1 MRIERTKNATRNI
14 VFGVIL
20 RIYQIVVPFIMRT
33 AMIYYLGVQYLGLNS
48 LFASVLSVLTLAE
61 LGVGSAMV
69 FSMYKPIAE
78 DDTKTICA
86 LMQLYKVYYRI
97 IGLIIAII
105 GLVITPF
112 IPHLIH
118 SDLPEGLNIYVLY
131 MLHLASTVLSYWLF
145 AYKNCLLTAHQRND
159 ITNKVTMAVSSLLY
173 AFQLFILLVLKNYYC
188 YVLAALISQAATN
201 IMTAIVVDKMYP
213 QYQAG
218 GSLPKYE
225 VMKINKRVTDLFT
238 SKIGSV
244 VVNSA
249 DTIVISSFLG
259 LTALAIYQNYFYIMN
274 SVIGIIGIIMTSC
287 TAGIGN
293 SLIIESREKNYNDLN
308 KLTFIIAWISGF
320 CTSCFLTLYQ
330 PFMTIWVGKNLLLPF
345 SAVIC
350 FCIYFYVFEI
360 NRLLNTFKDAGG
372 IWHKDRF
379 RPLITA
385 LGNLGMNLLIVRHW
399 GLYGIILSTVLSML
413 IIGMPWLLYN
423 LFTELFDFDQLRDYL
438 FRLFY
443 YSSMALFSC
452 LTTGLICSFVQ
463 GSNWS
468 TVFIRGLICCIVP
481 NVIFLIVYRNTL
493 VFRQCVQLVDRITK
507 KKLHLESRLNR
518 K

>member
-1 MRIERTKNATRNI
+1 
-14 VFGVIL
+14 
-20 RIYQIVVPFIMRT
+20 
-33 AMIYYLGVQYLGLNS
+33 
-48 LFASVLSVLTLAE
+48 
-61 LGVGSAMV
+61 
-69 FSMYKPIAE
+69 
-78 DDTKTICA
+78 
-86 LMQLYKVYYRI
+86 
-97 IGLIIAII
+97 
-105 GLVITPF
+105 
-112 IPHLIH
+112 
-118 SDLPEGLNIYVLY
+118 
-131 MLHLASTVLSYWLF
+131 
-145 AYKNCLLTAHQRND
+145 
-159 ITNKVTMAVSSLLY
+159 
-173 AFQLFILLVLKNYYC
+173 
-188 YVLAALISQAATN
+188 
-201 IMTAIVVDKMYP
+201 
-213 QYQAG
+213 
-218 GSLPKYE
+218 
-225 VMKINKRVTDLFT
+225 
-238 SKIGSV
+238 
-244 VVNSA
+244 
-249 DTIVISSFLG
+249 
-259 LTALAIYQNYFYIMN
+259 
-274 SVIGIIGIIMTSC
+274 
-287 TAGIGN
+287 
-293 SLIIESREKNYNDLN
+293 
-308 KLTFIIAWISGF
+308 
-320 CTSCFLTLYQ
+320 
-330 PFMTIWVGKNLLLPF
+330 MTIWVGKNLLLPF

-385 LGNLGMNLLIVRHW
+385 LGNLEMNLLIVRHW